1 MNCRSLAALGMTN
14 GQRAALFA
22 LALFAAPLGA
32 QTQAGSPVTDM
43 MIKGRNALNDLN
55 YAQADSVARRILAL
69 GSLLSRQQQTDAL
82 QLLAAALYPDEGGAQ
97 KADTAIGVIKRL
109 VELGAS
115 KMPAEI
121 SHPALDSLYAFVA
134 RAAQPAKVILGS
146 RTPGAVLYV
155 DGNAQGNIAGLRVVM
170 VPPGKQVQLSIRAD
184 NCANW
189 DSTITTQASDS
200 LRIGFRM
207 PRCSK

>member
-1 MNCRSLAALGMTN
+1 MK
-14 GQRAALFA
+14 RAALFA
-22 LALFAAPLGA
+22 LALMAAPLGA

-43 MIKGRNALNDLN
+43 MVKGRNALNDLN
-55 YAQADSVARRILAL
+55 YAQADSVARRVLAL

-82 QLLAAALYPDEGGAQ
+82 QLLVAALYPDENGAQ
-97 KADTAIGVIKRL
+97 KGDTAIGVIKRL
-109 VELGAS
+109 VEMGVT
-115 KMPAEI
+115 KMTPEI
-121 SHPALDSLYAFVA
+121 SHPGLDSLFAFVA

-155 DGNAQGNIAGLRVVM
+155 DDNAQGNIAGLRLVL
-170 VPPGKQVQLSIRAD
+170 VPPGKAVKLSIRAD

-189 DSTITTQASDS
+189 DTTITTQASDS

>member
-1 MNCRSLAALGMTN
+1 MK
-14 GQRAALFA
+14 RAALFA
-22 LALFAAPLGA
+22 LALIAAPLGA

-55 YAQADSVARRILAL
+55 YAQADSVARRVLAL

-82 QLLAAALYPDEGGAQ
+82 QLLAAALFPDESGAQ

-109 VELGAS
+109 VEMGTTR
-115 KMPAEI
+115 MPAEI
-121 SHPALDSLYAFVA
+121 SHPQLDSLFAFVA

-146 RTPGAVLYV
+146 RTAGAVLYV
-155 DGNAQGNIAGLRVVM
+155 DDNAQGNIAGLRVVL
-170 VPPGKQVQLSIRAD
+170 VPPGKDVKLSIRAD

-189 DSTITTQASDS
+189 DTTITTQASDS

>member
-1 MNCRSLAALGMTN
+1 MK
-14 GQRAALFA
+14 RAALFA
-22 LALFAAPLGA
+22 LALIASPLGA

-55 YAQADSVARRILAL
+55 YVQADSVARRVLAL
-69 GSLLSRQQQTDAL
+69 GSLLSRQQQVDAL
-82 QLLAAALYPDEGGAQ
+82 QLLAAALYPDEAGAQ

-109 VELGAS
+109 VEMGS
-115 KMPAEI
+115 NKMPSEI
-121 SHPALDSLYAFVA
+121 SHPQLDSLFAFVA
-134 RAAQPAKVILGS
+134 RAAQPAKIILGS

-155 DGNAQGNIAGLRVVM
+155 DENAQGNIAGLRLVL
-170 VPPGKQVQLSIRAD
+170 VPPGKAVKLSIRAD

-189 DSTITTQASDS
+189 DTTITTQASDS

-207 PRCSK
+207 PRCSKQ

>member
-1 MNCRSLAALGMTN
+1 MK
-14 GQRAALFA
+14 RAALFT
-22 LALFAAPLGA
+22 LALIAAPLGA

-43 MIKGRNALNDLN
+43 MVKGRNALNDLN
-55 YAQADSVARRILAL
+55 YAQADSVARRVLAL

-82 QLLAAALYPDEGGAQ
+82 QLLAAALFPDESGAQ

-109 VELGAS
+109 VEMGTTR
-115 KMPAEI
+115 MPAEI
-121 SHPALDSLYAFVA
+121 SHPQLDSLFAFVA

-146 RTPGAVLYV
+146 RTAGAVLYV
-155 DGNAQGNIAGLRVVM
+155 DDNAQGNIAGLRVVL
-170 VPPGKQVQLSIRAD
+170 VPPGKDVKLSIRAD

-189 DSTITTQASDS
+189 DTTITTQASDS

>member
-1 MNCRSLAALGMTN
+1 MK
-14 GQRAALFA
+14 RAALFA

-55 YAQADSVARRILAL
+55 YAQADSVARRVLAL

-82 QLLAAALYPDEGGAQ
+82 QLLAAALYPDEPGSQ

-109 VELGAS
+109 VEMGAN

-121 SHPALDSLYAFVA
+121 SHPQLDSLFAFVA
-134 RAAQPAKVILGS
+134 RAAQPAKLILGS

-155 DGNAQGNIAGLRVVM
+155 DGNAQGNIAGLRLVL
-170 VPPGKQVQLSIRAD
+170 VPPGKPVQLSIRAD

-189 DSTITTQASDS
+189 DTTITTQAADS

-207 PRCSK
+207 PRCSSK

>member
-1 MNCRSLAALGMTN
+1 MT
-14 GQRAALFA
+14 RALFA
-22 LALFAAPLGA
+22 LALLAAPLGA

-55 YAQADSVARRILAL
+55 YAQADSVARRVLAL

-82 QLLAAALYPDEGGAQ
+82 QLLVAAMYPDEPGAQ

-109 VELGAS
+109 VEMGATR
-115 KMPAEI
+115 MPAEI
-121 SHPALDSLYAFVA
+121 SHPQLDSLFAFVA
-134 RAAQPAKVILGS
+134 RAAQPAKLILGS

-155 DGNAQGNIAGLRVVM
+155 DGNAQGNIAGLRLVL
-170 VPPGKQVQLSIRAD
+170 VPPGKPVQLSIRAD
-184 NCANW
+184 NCVNW
-189 DSTITTQASDS
+189 DTTITTQASDS

-207 PRCSK
+207 PRCSSK

>member
-1 MNCRSLAALGMTN
+1 MMK
-14 GQRAALFA
+14 RAAIFA
-22 LALFAAPLGA
+22 LALCAAPLAA

-55 YAQADSVARRILAL
+55 YASADSAARRVLAL
-69 GSLLSRQQQTDAL
+69 GSLLTRQQQMDAL
-82 QLLAAALYPDEGGAQ
+82 QLLAAALFPDEDGAQ
-97 KADTAIGVIKRL
+97 KSDTAIGVIKRI
-109 VELGAS
+109 VELGGT

-121 SHPALDSLYAFVA
+121 SHPKLDSLFAFVA
-134 RAAQPAKVILGS
+134 RAALPAKVILGS

-155 DGNAQGNIAGLRVVM
+155 DENAQGNIAGLRVVL
-170 VPPGKQVQLSIRAD
+170 VPPGKEVKLSIRAD

-189 DSTITTQASDS
+189 DTTITTQASDS

-207 PRCSK
+207 PRCSSK